1 MDDQE
6 RNNYYNSNKAKLF
19 RELDQILTI
28 GKDTMISV
36 YGQKVA
42 DELIPEV
49 HQKFETLIP
58 HIPYIGGDD
67 NPFTVNL
74 VGSAQFLA
82 LYKVLQRK
90 GIGKDES
97 GIVSLKIF
105 PKIIRAWYEALED
118 MPRSDNGTNQRVK
131 KYHLER
137 R

>member
-49 HQKFETLIP
+49 HQEFETLIP
-58 HIPYIGGDD
+58 H
-67 NPFTVNL
+67 TL
-74 VGSAQFLA
+74 H
-82 LYKVLQRK
+82 R
-90 GIGKDES
+90 
-97 GIVSLKIF
+97 
-105 PKIIRAWYEALED
+105 W
-118 MPRSDNGTNQRVK
+118 
-131 KYHLER
+131 
-137 R
+137 

>member
-1 MDDQE
+1 
-6 RNNYYNSNKAKLF
+6 
-19 RELDQILTI
+19 
-28 GKDTMISV
+28 
-36 YGQKVA
+36 
-42 DELIPEV
+42 
-49 HQKFETLIP
+49 
-58 HIPYIGGDD
+58 
-67 NPFTVNL
+67 VNL